1 MRNSWIFFISR
12 RYFRVKRKTSGMAS
26 SIIAVAGL
34 TVGVMAL
41 VTVLSVMNGFQ
52 LGFIENILELSSFH
66 VRASSLDASLEERGD
81 PAVVETFASL
91 PGVRA
96 VLPFKDI
103 QTLIQGEHSAFTPVL
118 VRGVPGT
125 TPSSDPGFV
134 KKLGVFRGGFDL
146 QDGSGILLGYDLA
159 YLLGAD
165 VGDTISLVSL
175 SGEGFS
181 LLSPTVLEFQVRGL
195 FRSGY
200 YEFDA
205 GLAVVSLE
213 GARDLSRGVPLIY
226 GIKLEDYHKTT
237 ALFPPLEAD
246 PRFSSWTIDSWQE
259 FNSAF
264 FGALKLEKSAMMVLM
279 GLIFLVVGVNIY
291 NAQKRN
297 VVERYEEIGIL
308 RSLGASPAS
317 IRSIFLWEGVMIGMS
332 GGLLGTLLGLLV
344 TQNIRGI
351 IGFTEELLNLFIE
364 GAGAVTALFTG
375 TASGGGSYFSFYLPD
390 IPVRV
395 IYGEVVMIFFFAFAS
410 SLISAYFASSRVS
423 AIQPGQ
429 VLRYE

>member
-1 MRNSWIFFISR
+1 VKISWILFISR
-12 RYFRVKRKTSGMAS
+12 RYFRVKRKTTGMAS
-26 SIIAVAGL
+26 SIIALAGL

-41 VTVLSVMNGFQ
+41 ITVLSVMNGFQ

-66 VRASSLDASLEERGD
+66 IRGSSPQSSLEVTGD
-81 PAVVETFASL
+81 PGAVEKLTSL

-118 VRGVPGT
+118 VRGISGNILQD
-125 TPSSDPGFV
+125 DPGFV
-134 KKLGVFRGGFDL
+134 EKLGVFRGDFNIS
-146 QDGSGILLGYDLA
+146 DGRGILVGYDLA

-181 LLSPTVLEFQVRGL
+181 LLSPEVLDYQVRGL

-213 GARDLSRGVPLIY
+213 GAKDLARGVPLIY
-226 GIKLEDYHKTT
+226 GIKMNDYHR
-237 ALFPPLEAD
+237 AASLFPFLDKDPFFSHWHIEA
-246 PRFSSWTIDSWQE
+246 WQE

-264 FGALKLEKSAMMVLM
+264 FGALRLEKGAMMVLM

-297 VVERYEEIGIL
+297 VVDRYEEIGIL
-308 RSLGASPAS
+308 RSLGASPWS
-317 IRSIFLWEGVMIGMS
+317 IRSIFLWEGVMIGVS
-332 GGLLGTLLGLLV
+332 GGLLGTLMGLLV
-344 TQNIRGI
+344 TQNIRPI
-351 IGFTEELLNLFIE
+351 IGFSEDFLNFFI
-364 GAGAVTALFTG
+364 GGVSAMAALFSG
-375 TASGGGSYFSFYLPD
+375 GASGGGTYFSFYLPEV
-390 IPVRV
+390 PVRV
-395 IYGEVVMIFFFAFAS
+395 LYGEVVLIFFFAFTS
-410 SLISAYFASSRVS
+410 SLVSAFFASSRVS

-429 VLRYE
+429 ILRYE